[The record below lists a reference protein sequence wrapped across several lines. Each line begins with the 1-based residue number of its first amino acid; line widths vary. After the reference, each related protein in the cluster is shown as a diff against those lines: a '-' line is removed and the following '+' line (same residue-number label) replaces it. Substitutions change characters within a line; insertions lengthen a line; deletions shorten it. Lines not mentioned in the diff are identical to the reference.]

1 MRLMKVLF
9 LYFSK
14 LCKEDLSK
22 QPNGRLSAANP
33 KASAKAAPE
42 IKISS

>member
-1 MRLMKVLF
+1 MKVLF

-14 LCKEDLSK
+14 PCKEDLSK
-22 QPNGRLSAANP
+22 QPSDRLSTANP
-33 KASAKAAPE
+33 KASEKAAPE